1 MKAGLG
7 DDVNLNGGVTAR
19 VVDGAGVDLG
29 DRHDDELRDGSVD
42 WGGEKEREEKQEDG
56 RRYIYRARERREK
69 IQMTRCWEETSSGG
83 W

>member
-1 MKAGLG
+1 VKAGLG

-42 WGGEKEREEKQEDG
+42 WGGEKEREEK
-56 RRYIYRARERREK
+56 
-69 IQMTRCWEETSSGG
+69 
-83 W
+83 